1 MIRFVTSSDVDE
13 FIHCYVQVFQTLY
26 NILPEDYVSKQ
37 IADAATSDYYQKVQD
52 LLDNSNNILLI
63 SQQNETVTGMAWGNV
78 KEGAAWLGFMGVKE
92 PFRGKGLGRSL
103 LNRFI
108 DESRTRGAIKISLNT
123 DPSLVPA
130 IRLYESEGFTRE
142 GTLVNPHGLELILFS
157 KNLD

>member
-1 MIRFVTSSDVDE
+1 MIRFVTSSDIRE
-13 FIHCYVQVFQTLY
+13 FIQCYIQVFQTLY
-26 NILPEDYVSKQ
+26 NILPDDYVTKQ
-37 IADAATSDYYQKVQD
+37 ITHASTPDYHQKVQS

-92 PFRGKGLGRSL
+92 QFRGKGLGRSL

-108 DESRTRGAIKISLNT
+108 DESRARGARRISLDT

-142 GTLVNPHGLELILFS
+142 GTVVNPHGLELILFS

>member
-1 MIRFVTSSDVDE
+1 MIRFVTSSDVEE
-13 FIHCYVQVFQTLY
+13 FIQCYIQVFQTLY
-26 NILPEDYVSKQ
+26 NILPEEYVTKQ
-37 IADAATSDYYQKVQD
+37 ITDASTPDYHQKVLS
-52 LLDNSNNILLI
+52 LLDNSDNILLI
-63 SQQNETVTGMAWGNV
+63 SMQNEIVIGMAWGNV

-108 DESRTRGAIKISLNT
+108 YESKARGAGKVSLDT

-157 KNLD
+157 KNLT